1 MLHTSS
7 SCCTPVT
14 RKLLSTV
21 FMKLGNKAPLKK
33 LRNLKLSLGRR
44 VAVLNLTEG
53 LVLSEA
59 DMKLLEDT
67 DKTSSEQ

>member
-1 MLHTSS
+1 
-7 SCCTPVT
+7 
-14 RKLLSTV
+14 
-21 FMKLGNKAPLKK
+21 MKLGNKAPLKK